1 MHASPFVCAALF
13 LFGGEPASRLL
24 YPPDKLHSHSACVT
38 ECPSGDL
45 IACWYRG
52 SGERRA
58 DDVRIMGARLRKGAA
73 AWSEPFLMADTPG
86 YPDCNPVAYVDS
98 KKQLWLFWPTII
110 DHRWE
115 GAILKAKRA
124 TKYDA
129 DGPPA
134 WDFSEVVHLDPKDLT
149 PQLEKAFA
157 TIPEAVF
164 LAVPKLKGYLVEARR
179 RAADGLYHRL
189 GWMPRCRPLEHNGKL
204 ILPLYCDTFS
214 LSLLAWTKD
223 DGATWETGAPILDL
237 GAVQPSVVVTKDGR
251 FRAFMRDNGGGGRMR
266 AAESADEGKT
276 WKRVWKTAMPNP
288 GASVDAIALKSGPW
302 VVAANDTT
310 RGRHRLSLAVSTDE
324 GETWKV
330 KRRLE
335 NFEPEKGSGGYPSI
349 LQAADGTIHVLYTYT
364 LKGEAAGETIKH
376 VAFEEAWLMA
386 GDEAAK
392 GVGGKE

>member
-13 LFGGEPASRLL
+13 LLGGEPASRLL

-73 AWSEPFLMADTPG
+73 AWSKPYLMADTPG

-134 WDFSEVVHLDPKDLT
+134 WDHSEVVHLDPKDLA

-157 TIPEAVF
+157 TI
-164 LAVPKLKGYLVEARR
+164 
-179 RAADGLYHRL
+179 ADSNVTTLIAGVVLFAFGTGTIRSFAIVMTL
-189 GWMPRCRPLEHNGKL
+189 G
-204 ILPLYCDTFS
+204 ILTS
-214 LSLLAWTKD
+214 LFT
-223 DGATWETGAPILDL
+223 
-237 GAVQPSVVVTKDGR
+237 SVVGSRALVHWIWGR
-251 FRAFMRDNGGGGRMR
+251 R
-266 AAESADEGKT
+266 
-276 WKRVWKTAMPNP
+276 
-288 GASVDAIALKSGPW
+288 
-302 VVAANDTT
+302 T
-310 RGRHRLSLAVSTDE
+310 RLAH
-324 GETWKV
+324 
-330 KRRLE
+330 L
-335 NFEPEKGSGGYPSI
+335 PI
-349 LQAADGTIHVLYTYT
+349 
-364 LKGEAAGETIKH
+364 
-376 VAFEEAWLMA
+376 
-386 GDEAAK
+386 
-392 GVGGKE
+392 